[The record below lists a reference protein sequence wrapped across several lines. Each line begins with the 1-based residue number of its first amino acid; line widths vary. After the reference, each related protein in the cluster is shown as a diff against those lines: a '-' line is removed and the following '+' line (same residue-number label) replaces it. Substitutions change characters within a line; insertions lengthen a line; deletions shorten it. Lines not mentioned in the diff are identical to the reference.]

1 MRIILRKVFMYS
13 TRYPIMGNPIDPISI
28 AIQTEKDGIAFY
40 EKAAEKTS
48 HPFGKQM
55 FLSFIEDEKRHLHIL
70 EQISKELNVPFDT
83 DYSPRER
90 IKTIFKNVSDT
101 VVEHIAPTTDETEA
115 ITIALDIE
123 NKGYTF
129 YEEQAET
136 HPDHA
141 TIFDRL
147 AAEES
152 EHIFILQNL
161 LNYLNDTGH
170 WFMYEEHQM
179 VDGG

>member
-1 MRIILRKVFMYS
+1 M
-13 TRYPIMGNPIDPISI
+13 TEEIDPIAI
-28 AIQTEKDGIAFY
+28 AIQTEKDGIKFY
-40 EKAAEKTS
+40 EKAAKKTS

-55 FLSFIEDEKRHLHIL
+55 FLSFIEDEKRHLEIL

-90 IKTIFKNVSDT
+90 IKTIFKQVSDQVT
-101 VVEHIAPTTDETEA
+101 EHIAPTTDETEA

-123 NKGYTF
+123 NEGYKF
-129 YEEQAET
+129 YKKQAET
-136 HPDHA
+136 HTEHA
-141 TIFDRL
+141 AVFDRL
-147 AAEES
+147 AKEES
-152 EHIFILQNL
+152 EHIFVLQNL
-161 LNYLNDTGH
+161 SDYLGDTGH